1 MNKYLGF
8 TVIVMSIALFFLL
21 QWLNVAVY
29 LKFTV
34 LIFGTGLGVVLLTVL
49 PLLTQMKSLEQ
60 EEDEK

>member
-8 TVIVMSIALFFLL
+8 TVIVLSMISFFLL
-21 QWLNVAVY
+21 QWLNIAVY

-34 LIFGTGLGVVLLTVL
+34 LIFGTGLGIALLTVL
-49 PLLTQMKSLEQ
+49 PLLSQMKDLEQ